1 MSALSQ
7 TSSRGRAVC
16 GAIAL
21 LVVVL
26 LMCGIGVIGLTA
38 DARDLDCIYPD
49 SAVLTEEEAAEND
62 ESAVKLLGGKG
73 CSEGMPLYGTS
84 VAVVDTLEQSIP
96 TEGQVAFGLRRGTIK
111 RATHP
116 TGPPSIRS

>member
-1 MSALSQ
+1 ML
-7 TSSRGRAVC
+7 C
-16 GAIAL
+16 GTIAL

-49 SAVLTEEEAAEND
+49 SAVLTEEDMAED
-62 ESAVKLLGGKG
+62 DQSANKLFGGK
-73 CSEGMPLYGTS
+73 SQSVDMPLYGTA
-84 VAVVDTLEQSIP
+84 VAVADTLDQSIP

-116 TGPPSIRS
+116 TGPPTIRS

>member
-7 TSSRGRAVC
+7 TSSRGRVFC

-38 DARDLDCIYPD
+38 DARDFDCIYPA
-49 SAVLTEEEAAEND
+49 SAVLAEEDTVEDD
-62 ESAVKLLGGKG
+62 ESAVKLLRGKAL
-73 CSEGMPLYGTS
+73 SEGMPPYGTS
-84 VAVVDTLEQSIP
+84 IVDAVALDQSIP
-96 TEGQVAFGLRRGTIK
+96 IEGQVAFGLRRGTIK
-111 RATHP
+111 RAIHP
-116 TGPPSIRS
+116 TGPPTILV

>member
-1 MSALSQ
+1 MSTSGQ
-7 TSSRGRAVC
+7 TSSRSRVLC

-26 LMCGIGVIGLTA
+26 LMCGIGVIGMTA
-38 DARDLDCIYPD
+38 DARELDCIYPD
-49 SAVLTEEEAAEND
+49 SAVLAEEDASED
-62 ESAVKLLGGKG
+62 DQSASKLLGGKG
-73 CSEGMPLYGTS
+73 ASEGMPLYGMF
-84 VAVVDTLEQSIP
+84 VASIDWLEQSIP

-116 TGPPSIRS
+116 TGPPTIRS

>member
-7 TSSRGRAVC
+7 TSSRGRVLC

-49 SAVLTEEEAAEND
+49 SAVLAEEDTSEDN
-62 ESAVKLLGGKG
+62 ESAAKLLGGKG

-84 VAVVDTLEQSIP
+84 LAAIDTLDKSIP
-96 TEGQVAFGLRRGTIK
+96 TEGQVAFGLRRSTIK

-116 TGPPSIRS
+116 TGPPTTRS

>member
-1 MSALSQ
+1 MSTSSQ
-7 TSSRGRAVC
+7 TSSRGRVLC
-16 GAIAL
+16 GSIAL

-49 SAVLTEEEAAEND
+49 SAVLTEEDMSEDDQSAA
-62 ESAVKLLGGKG
+62 KLLGGKG
-73 CSEGMPLYGTS
+73 CSEGMPVYGTS
-84 VAVVDTLEQSIP
+84 VAVADTLEQSIP

-116 TGPPSIRS
+116 TGPPTIRS